1 MPGTYL
7 GKAGSYD
14 LLVRGF
20 GRLNG
25 LSRLNRLVWVGKVGL
40 GLTLVAVLLIVL
52 NPTTVDAGH
61 EDVIV
66 RVLRELHQYGVPAR
80 FGYSQLEFSANI
92 VMFLPLGF
100 FAGLAVGSGVRAR
113 WWMVLVSLPA
123 FSALIELT
131 QHFFLPG
138 RFATVSDVVANSIG
152 GVVGV
157 MVARGLVR
165 RALATEQHRAPH
177 SAQPAEL

>member
-1 MPGTYL
+1 
-7 GKAGSYD
+7 
-14 LLVRGF
+14 
-20 GRLNG
+20 
-25 LSRLNRLVWVGKVGL
+25 LVWVGKVGL
-40 GLTLVAVLLIVL
+40 GLTLAAVLLIVL

-61 EDVIV
+61 EDAIAH
-66 RVLRELHQYGVPAR
+66 LLGFLHRHGVPGQ

-100 FAGLAVGSGVRAR
+100 FAGLAVGAGSGVRAG

-123 FSALIELT
+123 FSVLIELT

-152 GVVGV
+152 GIVGV
-157 MVARGLVR
+157 IVARGLIR
-165 RALATEQHRAPH
+165 RALATEQHHAPH